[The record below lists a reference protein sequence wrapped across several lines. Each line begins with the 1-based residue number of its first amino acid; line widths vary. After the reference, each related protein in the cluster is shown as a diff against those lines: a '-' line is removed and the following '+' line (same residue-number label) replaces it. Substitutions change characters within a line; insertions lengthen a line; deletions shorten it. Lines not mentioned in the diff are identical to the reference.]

1 MTCTCHALANAIAD
15 QLNDEYQIDIDQT
28 RLANVLVNNNQHV
41 GAVWPDEYNNYS
53 HPILAMDEKTKIWY
67 SIKIKTVKRVEKF
80 INAERHVLSYYTTKV
95 GNSWTDRHCVFVR
108 QQLGDLYDCV
118 NSWEDYNLCPAIPVR
133 KPGNIL
139 WVVQVEC
146 KFAPNC

>member
-41 GAVWPDEYNNYS
+41 GACG
-53 HPILAMDEKTKIWY
+53 PINITTIATLFLPWMKKLRQWY

-80 INAERHVLSYYTTKV
+80 INAERHVL
-95 GNSWTDRHCVFVR
+95 
-108 QQLGDLYDCV
+108 
-118 NSWEDYNLCPAIPVR
+118 
-133 KPGNIL
+133 
-139 WVVQVEC
+139 
-146 KFAPNC
+146 